1 MIALL
6 IAVLMVVLPL
16 LHLAFSKMPGT
27 PERVVHILLLY
38 ALVFGVGIIGLP
50 MGFIPHVFFPDQTAD
65 QIGNAVGN
73 RIRVSEISGAEKKC
87 DSGIPNK
94 AKDAAYKSNDA
105 DRRRRPEHRAVFA
118 HSRGKCN
125 I

>member
-50 MGFIPHVFFPDQTAD
+50 MGFIPHVFFPDQTAES
-65 QIGNAVGN
+65 IGWPTGSPFQFEVGLHDGA
-73 RIRVSEISGAEKKC
+73 SAACSG
-87 DSGIPNK
+87 S
-94 AKDAAYKSNDA
+94 
-105 DRRRRPEHRAVFA
+105 RPASAGLCSCSAPPMGTSARL
-118 HSRGKCN
+118 
-125 I
+125 

>member
-50 MGFIPHVFFPDQTAD
+50 MGFIPHVFFPDQTAES
-65 QIGNAVGN
+65 IGWPTGSPFQFGWSA
-73 RIRVSEISGAEKKC
+73 
-87 DSGIPNK
+87 
-94 AKDAAYKSNDA
+94 
-105 DRRRRPEHRAVFA
+105 
-118 HSRGKCN
+118 
-125 I
+125 